1 MKITFK
7 STGTD
12 GVESVM
18 DTTELNV
25 NEIRFNRESR
35 EISLVV
41 ESVEDFAGFSWQE
54 IKKRVL
60 ATGGTWTNKNE
71 GIEFLTGVN

>member
-1 MKITFK
+1 MKVAFK
-7 STGTD
+7 PTNTD

-25 NEIRFNRESR
+25 DEIRFNRESR
-35 EISLVV
+35 QITLIGEVV
-41 ESVEDFAGFSWQE
+41 EAVSGLSWQE

-60 ATGGTWTNKNE
+60 ASGGTWTNKSE
-71 GIEFLTGVN
+71 GIEFLTK